1 MKGYV
6 QNLGNSAY
14 FVLQRQVPPLGKVKL
29 EEAFKVV
36 GKKSD
41 LTEEQVVEFVQF
53 LREKVL
59 LRGDWGYF
67 NADGSQLGAVSKES
81 KPPRAKR
88 SSQNNTSSKQEE
100 DAKGAGRNLR
110 RDQEVPRGAA
120 EVTPSS
126 IIEAPYEDARS
137 MIDRTRDRVVLKKAL
152 SLTKHFSGKE
162 QHMRHIL
169 KRLEQTV

>member
-41 LTEEQVVEFVQF
+41 LKEEQVVEFVQF

-67 NADGSQLGAVSKES
+67 NSDC
-81 KPPRAKR
+81 
-88 SSQNNTSSKQEE
+88 
-100 DAKGAGRNLR
+100 
-110 RDQEVPRGAA
+110 
-120 EVTPSS
+120 
-126 IIEAPYEDARS
+126 
-137 MIDRTRDRVVLKKAL
+137 
-152 SLTKHFSGKE
+152 
-162 QHMRHIL
+162 
-169 KRLEQTV
+169 